1 LTHNDLCAIEN
12 PGAEAS
18 TPVRP
23 DSFQH
28 KTHSYHHHRAAMTKL
43 SKAKLAIKTLL
54 GVAVVITVAALTFLF
69 LERCS

>member
-1 LTHNDLCAIEN
+1 
-12 PGAEAS
+12 
-18 TPVRP
+18 
-23 DSFQH
+23 
-28 KTHSYHHHRAAMTKL
+28 MTKL